1 MPSNEETIIPEEAL
15 GDVLGIVEVAA
26 LLEVQPRT
34 PRMWLFRE
42 LMPEAEYLSVNGQR
56 AWKRRSILK
65 WAAKTG
71 RLPESGS
78 RAEEAKRYL
87 PKTKAAK

>member
-1 MPSNEETIIPEEAL
+1 MAAKEATAMAD
-15 GDVLGIVEVAA
+15 GATPGAVLGIVEVAA

-34 PRMWLFRE
+34 PRMWLFRG
-42 LMPEAEYLSVNGQR
+42 LMPDADYESVNGQR
-56 AWKRRSILK
+56 AWKRATILK

-78 RAEEAKRYL
+78 LAEEAKRFI
-87 PKTKAAK
+87 PKAKAK